1 GLHPAEGLI
10 SSELEF
16 SHLRLGKG
24 TYSGLECRPRYCAH
38 LEGESNR
45 VRGRSIRGGHDH
57 CGAGELSSIE
67 IRGQRDDQ
75 NRLQHAQERGALP
88 DNAGPSPRLLAGR
101 VHPEVRPPD
110 LATLQALSW
119 WSRSST
125 HSPSPPVESASS
137 SAAAAPKR
145 PKSQRAASGCR
156 ITMTAT

>member
-75 NRLQHAQERGALP
+75 NRLQRAQERAVLQYNDGRP
-88 DNAGPSPRLLAGR
+88 PGWPRGPVP
-101 VHPEVRPPD
+101 PEVCPPA
-110 LATLQALSW
+110 LAPLQALPW
-119 WSRSST
+119 WSRSPP